1 MTSVPSA
8 TTWGSPTA
16 TKHALLIHGLS
27 SSSHTWHRVA
37 SSLAAQGRSRSLY
50 TSDHNASRCSTLSG
64 YLVTAPNLIGHASRV
79 STDYHINSIA
89 NDLRP
94 YLEAR
99 NYSLIIGHSLGAATA
114 LSLFSHLPPSHP
126 TAIVLV
132 DPPMKQTSEKLDYL
146 DAMISDSCINIKSAE
161 AYGAEN
167 PFLDTRG

>member
-1 MTSVPSA
+1 MF
-8 TTWGSPTA
+8 
-16 TKHALLIHGLS
+16 LLQHREVHLLPPNTHCS
-27 SSSHTWHRVA
+27 SMDSHTWHRVV
-37 SSLAAQGRSRSLY
+37 SSLVAQGTSRSLY
-50 TSDHNASRCSTLSG
+50 TSDHSASRCSTLLG
-64 YLVTAPNLIGHASRV
+64 YLMTAPNLVGHTSRV

-89 NDLRP
+89 DDLRP